1 MALLRT
7 VWFNNLPKTMNVKE
21 LTGKMQIKNR
31 TAQLW
36 SMKNRVYNNWY
47 LRPPIIKLPRR
58 QNYLIKGPVVRSMHS
73 SISNSNKQSTTSTA
87 ARATANSVKS
97 SKLVDNLSQQNY
109 YNKWWIITGM
119 TLVIGTIIFV
129 NNNNNYNTQRRKKRN
144 EQRQRLIQD
153 KDQNQE
159 ILTKYQRI
167 KIFRNNWLFFFYST
181 LPLNTGSRLWG
192 KIHHLTLPMWLRPI
206 GYKFYSYLFNVN
218 LDEMIDSNLYHY
230 KNLAEFFYRTIRSE
244 TRPIQ
249 GDNNVIVSPSDG
261 QILQMGIIDS
271 ETGEIEQVKGL
282 TYSIKEFL
290 GTHTHPLINKSESNL
305 NLTVDENEHIKFA
318 KLNNFN
324 LETIQSLSSNSSNFS
339 SDNDLDTNI
348 DIDLVTDDNGNDD
361 INLPMDFKLEG
372 DRSLQSYS
380 PSESKTV
387 NLLNE
392 LSLNIP
398 YSHTNNNNNNTTDND
413 IINNKNLSTE
423 PSNSRLY
430 FTVIYLSPGDY
441 HHYHSPINWVCQL
454 RRHFPGDLFS
464 VSPFFQRNFP
474 NLFILN
480 ERVALLG
487 YWKYGFFSMTPVG
500 ATNVGSIKLNF
511 DKDLITNVKKNRHL
525 KAHTCYEATF
535 HKASNVL
542 NGMPLMKGEE
552 MGGFELGSTVVL
564 CFEAPDN
571 FKFNCKVGDKIKLG
585 EKIGTIMDDPNGNL
599 KNKDSK

>member
-1 MALLRT
+1 MTLLQT
-7 VWFNNLPKTMNVKE
+7 IWFNNLPKTMNVRN
-21 LTGKMQIKNR
+21 LTSKIKIRNR
-31 TAQLW
+31 TAHFW
-36 SMKNRVYNNWY
+36 SIKNKFYNNLQANFY
-47 LRPPIIKLPRR
+47 SIELPKKS
-58 QNYLIKGPVVRSMHS
+58 NYLKRRPLVRSVHS
-73 SISNSNKQSTTSTA
+73 SNKKSTTKKAAAVAAVTAKAAKNPNNLFQTLNKQ
-87 ARATANSVKS
+87 
-97 SKLVDNLSQQNY
+97 QF
-109 YNKWWIITGM
+109 YNKWWLFTGM
-119 TLVIGTIIFV
+119 TLVIGTIILV
-129 NNNNNYNTQRRKKRN
+129 NKNNNYNTQRRKR
-144 EQRQRLIQD
+144 R
-153 KDQNQE
+153 DQQKNNIDGKNQE
-159 ILTKYQRI
+159 NLTKYQRI
-167 KIFRNNWLFFFYST
+167 TIFRNDWLFFFYST

-218 LDEMIDSNLYHY
+218 LDEMVDPNLYHY
-230 KNLAEFFYRTIRSE
+230 KNLSEFFYRTIKPES
-244 TRPIQ
+244 RPIQ
-249 GDNNVIVSPSDG
+249 GGNNVIVSPSDG

-290 GTHTHPLINKSESNL
+290 GTHTHPLINKSESSL
-305 NLTVDENEHIKFA
+305 NLAVDDLEHIKFA
-318 KLNNFN
+318 KLNNLN
-324 LETIQSLSSNSSNFS
+324 LENIKSLSSGASSFS
-339 SDNDLDTNI
+339 SDNELENEI
-348 DIDLVTDDNGNDD
+348 HVSEKNNGDDNST
-361 INLPMDFKLEG
+361 LPIDFELEG
-372 DRSLQSYS
+372 DRSLQSY
-380 PSESKTV
+380 PSHESKTV

-398 YSHTNNNNNNTTDND
+398 FSHTNTINNNNNKNNTND
-413 IINNKNLSTE
+413 LIKSKKINNE

-441 HHYHSPINWVCQL
+441 HHIHSPINWVCQL

-511 DKDLITNVKKNRHL
+511 DKDLITNVKKNRHS
-525 KAHTCYEATF
+525 KPHTCYEATF
-535 HKASNVL
+535 HNASNIL

-571 FKFNCKVGDKIKLG
+571 FKFDCKIGDKIKLG
-585 EKIGTIMDDPNGNL
+585 EKIGTILDN
-599 KNKDSK
+599 